1 MAVQTVVET
10 VDSLE
15 STSGII
21 DRRESAARSYCRWFT
36 PVLASARGSLV
47 KDIDG
52 REYVDFL
59 AGAGALNYGHND
71 PDIKAALLE
80 YLLGDGIVQSLDL
93 TTEVKTAF
101 LAEFERHVLGP
112 RGLDYR
118 VQFTGPT
125 GANAVEA
132 AVKLARKVT
141 GRSNVIAF
149 TRAFHG
155 VSAGAL
161 AATANSYFRLGPEQM
176 LHGVTRMPFDGYLGP
191 HVDTSEILARMLD
204 DPSSGVDAPAAI
216 LLETVQGEGGVVA
229 ASGAWLRRVA
239 SLAEAHGALLIV
251 DDIQMGCGRTGTF
264 FSFEPFGVTPD
275 LVVLSKSLSGFGLPM
290 SVLLLRRDVDRWN
303 PGEHNGTFR
312 GNGPAFVTAAATLRK
327 FWSDHQFVDD
337 VARRSQLV
345 AERLSEMAQQ
355 VPGAQVR
362 GRGMVQGLDL
372 GDSDRAARIRARCAR
387 DGLLIECAGPR
398 DEVLKV
404 LAPLTTEDDLLAH
417 GLDILGRAVAQSTGA
432 GSNELMLT
440 LVSEQIGK

>member
-1 MAVQTVVET
+1 MVARTI
-10 VDSLE
+10 DSMELM
-15 STSGII
+15 SSII
-21 DRRESAARSYCRWFT
+21 DRRESTARSYSRWFT

-47 KDIDG
+47 KDVDG
-52 REYVDFL
+52 REYIDFL

-71 PDIKAALLE
+71 PDMKTALLE
-80 YLLGDGIVQSLDL
+80 YLLEDGIVQSLDL
-93 TTEVKTAF
+93 TTEAKTAF

-132 AVKLARKVT
+132 AIKVSRKVT
-141 GRSNVIAF
+141 GRSNVISF

-161 AATANSYFRLGPEQM
+161 AATANSYFRGGAEQV

-191 HVDTSEILARMLD
+191 RVDTSEMLARMLD

-216 LLETVQGEGGVVA
+216 LLETVQGEGGLGV

-239 SLAEAHGALLIV
+239 SLAAAHDALLIV
-251 DDIQMGCGRTGTF
+251 DDIQAGCGRTGSF
-264 FSFEPFGVTPD
+264 FSFEPFDVIPD
-275 LVVLSKSLSGFGLPM
+275 IVVMSKSLSGFGLPM
-290 SVLLLRRDVDRWN
+290 SVVLLNKDVDVWS

-312 GNGPAFVTAAATLRK
+312 GNGPAFVTAATTLRK
-327 FWSDHQFVDD
+327 FWGDDGRFVDD

-345 AERLSEMAQQ
+345 AERLLGMAQWA
-355 VPGAQVR
+355 PGTQVR
-362 GRGMVQGLDL
+362 GRGMIQGLDL
-372 GDSDRAARIRARCAR
+372 GDPAYAARVQKRCVR
-387 DGLLIECAGPR
+387 DGLLIESAGPR
-398 DEVLKV
+398 DEVVKV

-417 GLDILGRAVAQSTGA
+417 GLDILERAVRQSTA
-432 GSNELMLT
+432 RDAD
-440 LVSEQIGK
+440 